1 MINNFIFVQMIFD
14 PFFEIG
20 LLVLGLLYVGDL
32 IFDSIIDLIRVGQ
45 EVEAHKENE
54 NEISEI
60 VKQMYS

>member
-1 MINNFIFVQMIFD
+1 MIFD

>member
-1 MINNFIFVQMIFD
+1 RINNFIFVQMIFD

>member
-1 MINNFIFVQMIFD
+1 MIFD

-45 EVEAHKENE
+45 DGIAGSLIGEVEAHKENE